1 MIKKYIVHTLKN
13 TKLNNN
19 QNKTKHAKKNKVH
32 KTQCKSDAPTSEKYL
47 PSNARGTLSCIANKF
62 AVHAPGAGSVML

>member
-1 MIKKYIVHTLKN
+1 MIKKYIVHTLKD

-19 QNKTKHAKKNKVH
+19 QNTQKKTKST

-47 PSNARGTLSCIANKF
+47 PSNARGTLSCIANKG
-62 AVHAPGAGSVML
+62 AVHAPGAGSVMS